1 MGRLQMFVDIFPL
14 TEGAPTPPLRISPR
28 VPVNYN
34 LRVVVWTATDVPLV
48 DTSVTGDDVVDIF
61 VKVSIQLPHF
71 ASPLVY
77 L

>member
-1 MGRLQMFVDIFPL
+1 MLIKKKACNY
-14 TEGAPTPPLRISPR
+14 TTHPLRISPR

-61 VKVSIQLPHF
+61 VKVSIQLLHF